1 MRNVNETDLLESREL
16 RDSVMD
22 RVHVLDKIKA
32 LSLLSDGVHMTTQ
45 LVANYF
51 EVGEAIIRQ
60 LVHRHRSELT
70 SNGMRVV
77 RGADLR
83 EFESD
88 NMSLSTESR
97 QARRSLMLYPRRA
110 VLNIAMLLRDSNVA
124 RQVRTYLLD
133 TEEANRRPQPTPPV
147 DNFIHSF
154 IEWINARI
162 AEEVWRRSAHADE
175 ARTVE
180 IAQEVVREVIS
191 KAVTPL
197 LNTSVQGHGE
207 LLRRVIAVETEQER
221 LKRVLRE
228 REAAAAMGAVDAM
241 NSHQFENHI
250 AWLCRRDGCT
260 DVVVTGGHGDT
271 GADVVGYT
279 PSGLR
284 LVVQCKHR
292 HPGQSITSGDVQQFI
307 GMAKL
312 DYHADVALYVA
323 TCRFTRDALIL
334 ASRHE
339 VTAVH
344 RVLLHAWTSGAKL
357 EALR

>member
-16 RDSVMD
+16 RGRVMD
-22 RVHVLDKIKA
+22 RVHVLDKVKA
-32 LSLLSDGVHMTTQ
+32 LSLLPDGVHVTTQ
-45 LVANYF
+45 MVADYF
-51 EVGEAIIRQ
+51 EVGLRAITS
-60 LVHRHRSELT
+60 LVHDHRTEIEANGHRILTGAELVSFKET
-70 SNGMRVV
+70 SSVQSHGRALAV
-77 RGADLR
+77 
-83 EFESD
+83 F
-88 NMSLSTESR
+88 T
-97 QARRSLMLYPRRA
+97 RRT
-110 VLNIAMLLRDSNVA
+110 VLNVAMLLRDSNVA

-133 TEEANRRPQPTPPV
+133 TEEANRRPHPTPPV

-162 AEEVWRRSAHADE
+162 AEEVQRRTAQLGE
-175 ARTVE
+175 ARTLE
-180 IAQEVVREVIS
+180 IAQEVVRDVIGR
-191 KAVTPL
+191 AVTPL
-197 LNTSVQGHGE
+197 LNTSIQAHGE
-207 LLRRVIAVETEQER
+207 LLGRVIAVETEQER

-228 REAAAAMGAVDAM
+228 REAGAAMGAVDAM

-292 HPGQSITSGDVQQFI
+292 RPGQSITSGDVQQFI

-344 RVLLHAWTSGAKL
+344 RGLLHAWTSGAKL